1 MVYPEITSYI
11 GLGSEK
17 LNLALMK
24 TQIPCSDILNQEI
37 RLNAELD
44 RLGTH
49 AFKEIFAHDGKTTV
63 PFEILSIWYKK
74 RIGKIVMFPNFL
86 STSSYRWLN
95 RKVTYN
101 IKPATNSRGKELA
114 EAIGVKGE
122 CEILYKSKTKFRID
136 AVGNEIELSEYNG
149 EYVDF
154 VLKDCFYMD
163 DKEVCKLVIANRNL
177 QKNFKLGI
185 MD

>member
-1 MVYPEITSYI
+1 MIYPEITSYI
-11 GLGSEK
+11 GLGSKK
-17 LNLALMK
+17 LNFALMK
-24 TQIPCSDILNQEI
+24 KEKPCNDIIDHEMH
-37 RLNAELD
+37 LNAELD
-44 RLGTH
+44 SLGTH
-49 AFKEIFAHDGKTTV
+49 AFNETFAHDGMTNV

-86 STSSYRWLN
+86 STSSYRWPN

-101 IKPATNSRGKELA
+101 IKPATNTRGKELA

-122 CEILYKSKTKFRID
+122 REILYKSKTKFRID
-136 AVGNEIELSEYNG
+136 MVGNEIELSEYNG
-149 EYVDF
+149 EHVDF

-163 DKEVCKLVIANRNL
+163 DKEVSKLVIANRNL

-185 MD
+185 ME